1 MAKQESPNS
10 GLSENELKM
19 YEIAESKYS
28 VKEIPERLRP
38 REEMER
44 RGVKNVSDEVLLA
57 IILRTGARG
66 TNVID
71 LSRAL
76 LLHFGSLSNL
86 ANATMK
92 ELMNFK
98 GIGKVKAQMLL
109 CSLQIG
115 RNMIKESL
123 SETKAI
129 KSPIDVINVLNEE
142 IQTLD
147 NEIFWVLHM
156 DSKNQFDGKPEE
168 ITSGL
173 LNSSLVHPREVFR
186 KAIRDAT
193 CAVILAH
200 NHPSGD
206 PTPSPED
213 IKVTRQLVE
222 AGKIIDIKV
231 LDHIIIGRK
240 SAGHSQYTSMREK
253 GIVDFA

>member
-1 MAKQESPNS
+1 MAQPKSPNN
-10 GLSENELKM
+10 GLSDHELRM

-28 VKEIPERLRP
+28 VKDIPERLRP

-44 RGVKNVSDEVLLA
+44 RGVQNVSDEVLLA

-71 LSRAL
+71 LARAL

-86 ANATMK
+86 ANATIK

-109 CSLQIG
+109 CALQIG
-115 RNMIKESL
+115 RNMIKETL
-123 SETKAI
+123 PETKAI
-129 KSPIDVINVLNEE
+129 KSPIDVINALNEKV
-142 IQTLD
+142 QTLD
-147 NEIFWVLHM
+147 NEKFWVLHL

-213 IKVTRQLVE
+213 IKITRQLVE

-231 LDHIIIGRK
+231 LDHIIVGRK
-240 SAGHSQYTSMREK
+240 STGNSQHTSMREK

>member
-1 MAKQESPNS
+1 MEKQKSSHN
-10 GLSENELKM
+10 GLSENELRM
-19 YEIAESKYS
+19 YEISESKYS
-28 VKEIPERLRP
+28 VKDIPERLRP

-76 LLHFGSLSNL
+76 LLHYGSLSNL

-92 ELMNFK
+92 ELTNFK
-98 GIGKVKAQMLL
+98 GIGKVKAQILL
-109 CSLQIG
+109 SALQIG

-123 SETKAI
+123 PQTTAI
-129 KSPIDVINVLNEE
+129 KSPVDVINALNEE

-147 NEIFWVLHM
+147 KEIFWVLHL
-156 DSKNQFDGKPEE
+156 DSKNQFDSQPEV
-168 ITSGL
+168 ITTGL

-186 KAIRDAT
+186 KAIRNAT

-213 IKVTRQLVE
+213 IKITRQLVE

-240 SAGHSQYTSMREK
+240 SDNHTQHISMREK
-253 GIVDFA
+253 GIIDFA